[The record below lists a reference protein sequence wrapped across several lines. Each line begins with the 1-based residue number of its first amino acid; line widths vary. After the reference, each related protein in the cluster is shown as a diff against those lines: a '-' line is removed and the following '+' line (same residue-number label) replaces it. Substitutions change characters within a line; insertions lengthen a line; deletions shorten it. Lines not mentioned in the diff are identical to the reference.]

1 MKMNNSYIIRILNE
15 SALNAKHD
23 FDMEVLRFVEANNR
37 AYDPDEFSEFKRDLL
52 EAGSKIRML
61 FMEYALDYDSFLN
74 FLDNEQGQVLFFQS
88 RDGNVTPVL
97 YQRTNKNVSIKSI
110 GEFENSDFSFSNQ
123 DDQSFLKN
131 SDGEI
136 LFYVTFPYKSLI
148 SEYAYGDDFQG
159 ERMNPVRRFFRLLS
173 TERKDIIY
181 ILFYS
186 VVIGLLSLVLPL
198 GIQTTVELISG
209 GVFFS
214 SVYILIGI
222 VITGVLLGGGLQI
235 AQVSLVEHLQRRIFT
250 KASIEFAF
258 RIPRLKMESILGNYA
273 PELVNRFFDILT
285 IQKGLPKLLIDLS
298 SGAIQIFFGLLL
310 LSLYHPFFVF
320 FSIILVAI
328 LVLIFYITGPSG
340 LESSINESK
349 YKYKVAQWLEELARA
364 MNSFKLAGNT
374 DLPIKKTDYTVNNYL
389 KYRKKHF
396 SVLVTQFSFIILF
409 KAAVTGGLLI
419 MGTIL
424 VVNREITLGQ
434 FVASEVIIILI
445 LSAVEKIIMYMDVVY
460 DLFTAVDKIAQV
472 TDLPLE
478 KVGGIDFTKGST
490 QKKGYSIQVKD
501 LRYKYPDGQDYILN
515 GVTLTI
521 NAGERVCIAGPGGA
535 GKTTFTNIIAGM
547 QSGFEGIV
555 NINNYS
561 IRDLDLTHLR
571 DKIAKNIS
579 SEDIFDGTI
588 LENITVGKPM
598 ESVED
603 AVVALSEVGAD
614 DTIHRLPKGLNT
626 HLLSGGK
633 GFSSS
638 VINKIILAR
647 CLAKKPHLIILNDFF
662 SGLKKQEKVLQ
673 IQCVTAPEKKWTL
686 LAVSNDPMVMAACDR
701 VIVMNDG
708 KIEMEGTFKELFNS
722 GSLTNY
728 LD

>member
-1 MKMNNSYIIRILNE
+1 MNNSTIIRILNE

-61 FMEYALDYDSFLN
+61 FMEYTLDYSSFLN
-74 FLDNEQGQVLFFQS
+74 FLKDEQSQVLFFQL
-88 RDGNVTPVL
+88 RDGDVSPIL
-97 YQRTNKNVSIKSI
+97 YQRTNKKVSTKSI
-110 GEFENSDFSFSNQ
+110 GEFENSDFSFSNL
-123 DDQSFLKN
+123 DDQSLLKN
-131 SDGEI
+131 KDGEI
-136 LFYVTFPYKSLI
+136 LFYVAFPYKSLI

-159 ERMNPVRRFFRLLS
+159 KKMNPVRRFFRLLS
-173 TERKDIIY
+173 TEKKDIIY

-222 VITGVLLGGGLQI
+222 VIAGVLLGGGLQI

-320 FSIILVAI
+320 FSIILITI

-364 MNSFKLAGNT
+364 INSFKLAGNT

-389 KYRKKHF
+389 TYRKKHF

-478 KVGGIDFTKGST
+478 KVGGIDFPKGST

-501 LRYKYPDGQDYILN
+501 LQYKYPNGQDYILK
-515 GVTLTI
+515 GVNLNI
-521 NAGERVCIAGPGGA
+521 KAGERVCIAGPGGS

-547 QSGFEGIV
+547 QSGFDGIV

-579 SEDIFDGTI
+579 NEDIFDGTI

-603 AVVALSEVGAD
+603 AVEALSEVGAD
-614 DTIHRLPKGLNT
+614 DTINRLPQGLNT

-638 VINKIILAR
+638 MINKIILAR

-708 KIEMEGTFKELFNS
+708 NIAMEGTFKELFNN